1 MNIKTQTKSFELT
14 PAIEDYVY
22 KKVSML
28 SKFLGEDN
36 DATICEV
43 EIGKTTNHHKSGD
56 IFRAEIN
63 LMIPGRKQCYAVA
76 EEEDLYV
83 AIDKVHN
90 NIEREIV
97 STKEKDERTHR
108 KGGGVIKSLLKRIN
122 WRQGGGE

>member
-28 SKFLGEDN
+28 SKFLGNEEQE
-36 DATICEV
+36 TICEV
-43 EIGKTTNHHKSGD
+43 ELGKTTNHHKSGH

-63 LMIPGRKQCYAVA
+63 LNVPGAKQFYAVA
-76 EEEDLYV
+76 QEEDLYV

-90 NIEREIV
+90 DMEREVI
-97 STKEKDERTHR
+97 SYKDKRTR
-108 KGGGVIKSLLKRIN
+108 LFRRGGAYLKSILKKI
-122 WRQGGGE
+122 QK